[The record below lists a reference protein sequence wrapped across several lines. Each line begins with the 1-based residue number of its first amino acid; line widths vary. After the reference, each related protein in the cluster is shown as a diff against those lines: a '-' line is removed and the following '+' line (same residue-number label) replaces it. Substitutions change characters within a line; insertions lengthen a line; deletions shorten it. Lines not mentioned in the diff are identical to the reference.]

1 MTLEIVFLLAHATPD
16 HDLRF
21 CVTPFQMFKETQT
34 GWFCTYEDRMSHPT
48 FVKKTSIGQVR
59 DYRKDRE
66 AGMWSTRDRQ
76 EADLSTLEA
85 HMRKHY
91 KRKEFGE
98 LQL

>member
-34 GWFCTYEDRMSHPT
+34 GWFCTYEDRMSHST

-66 AGMWSTRDRQ
+66 GAMWSLRENEDQ
-76 EADLSTLEA
+76 ALLDLETY
-85 HMRKHY
+85 MRKLY
-91 KRKEFGE
+91 KREPLPDFVV
-98 LQL
+98 